1 MLGRILLRLQNL
13 IWPAVIAAVLS
24 VIAVLVSLLA
34 PDRGTLV
41 LALGLSAVAWA
52 CLAQTV

>member
-1 MLGRILLRLQNL
+1 MLDRLLLRLQNL
-13 IWPAVIAAVLS
+13 IWPAVIAAILS
-24 VIAVLVSLLA
+24 FIAVLVSLLT

>member
-1 MLGRILLRLQNL
+1 MLDRLLLRLQSL
-13 IWPAVIAAVLS
+13 IWPAVISAALS
-24 VIAVLVSLLA
+24 LITVLVSLLT

-41 LALGLSAVAWA
+41 LALGLSAIAWA

>member
-1 MLGRILLRLQNL
+1 MDRLILRLQSL
-13 IWPAVIAAVLS
+13 IWPAVISAVLS
-24 VIAVLVSLLA
+24 ILTVLTAFLT
-34 PDRGTLV
+34 PDKGNLI

>member
-1 MLGRILLRLQNL
+1 MDRFLLRLQSL
-13 IWPAVIAAVLS
+13 IWPAVISAVLS
-24 VIAVLVSLLA
+24 VLAVLTALLT
-34 PDRGTLV
+34 PDKGTLV